1 MQMPLRCLDFAPIV
15 IRASIS
21 GATPQ
26 RNTMRFVS
34 FEHQGNASYGLW
46 RDEGH
51 WLKVPA
57 AFAARYPDLKSVIA
71 AHQLPALEAAALEA
85 GEVIKAGEAR
95 LLPVIPNPGKVFCV
109 GLNYKTHVAEMKRA
123 DSEHPAIFTRFV
135 DSLTAHD
142 APLPKPAATQRF
154 DFEGELAVIIG
165 QGGRHISQADA
176 WNHIAGYA
184 CFNDGSARDWQR
196 HTHQWTPGKNF
207 PATGPFGP
215 FMATREAIPDVNQLT
230 LETRLNGQVMQHASV
245 ADLIFTLPVIIE
257 YLSGFTN
264 LSPGDVIATGTP
276 GGVGDKREPA
286 VYMKAGDVI
295 EVDITGLGTLHNV
308 VTDAGH

>member
-1 MQMPLRCLDFAPIV
+1 
-15 IRASIS
+15 
-21 GATPQ
+21 
-26 RNTMRFVS
+26 MRFVS
-34 FEHQGNASYGLW
+34 FEQQGQASYGVW
-46 RDEGH
+46 QDESV
-51 WLKVPA
+51 WLQAPA
-57 AFAARYPDLKSVIA
+57 AFVAQYPDLKSVIA
-71 AHQLPALEAAALEA
+71 AGQLDALAAAAREA
-85 GEVIKAGEAR
+85 GQAVQASQAR

-123 DSEHPAIFTRFV
+123 DSEHPAIFTRFA
-135 DSLTAHD
+135 DSLSAHG
-142 APLPKPAATQRF
+142 APLPKPQATQRF

-165 QGGRHISQADA
+165 EGGRNIRQADA
-176 WNHIAGYA
+176 WKHIAGYA
-184 CFNDGSARDWQR
+184 CFNDGTARDWQR

-207 PATGPFGP
+207 PATGPLGP

-257 YLSGFTN
+257 YLSGFTQ

-295 EVDITGLGTLHNV
+295 EVEITGLGTLRNV
-308 VTDAGH
+308 VVDATA